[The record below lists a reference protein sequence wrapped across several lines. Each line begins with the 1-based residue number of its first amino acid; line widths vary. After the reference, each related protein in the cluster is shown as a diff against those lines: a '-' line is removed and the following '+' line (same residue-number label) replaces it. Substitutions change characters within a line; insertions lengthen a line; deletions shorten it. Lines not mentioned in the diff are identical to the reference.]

1 MENQRLTLENVEEIG
16 LELLKEENGNSDEIS
31 LYYNYD
37 EEITKETMEE
47 VREIK
52 KANEYETLYDAFKN
66 YLSEVNFDYID
77 DLKDEL
83 VKRTIENNS
92 DYPYESEEY
101 QELFDKAVEIVEG
114 NFSIN
119 VNTNDILK
127 NTRVR
132 DVAVI
137 LSPNDGVYRERKGRI

>member
-1 MENQRLTLENVEEIG
+1 MEKQRLTLENVEEIG

-66 YLSEVNFDYID
+66 YLSTEISTKEVEEK
-77 DLKDEL
+77 LKD
-83 VKRTIENNS
+83 
-92 DYPYESEEY
+92 
-101 QELFDKAVEIVEG
+101 
-114 NFSIN
+114 
-119 VNTNDILK
+119 
-127 NTRVR
+127 
-132 DVAVI
+132 
-137 LSPNDGVYRERKGRI
+137 REKDF